1 MSFSVR
7 NAASGLEY
15 NATKLDT
22 LFCQRRNLLS
32 ARFLGMLRDLLRF
45 YREAPAL
52 LDSAVPGPT
61 LGEYLARTATARLQR

>member
-7 NAASGLEY
+7 SDASGLEY
-15 NATKLDT
+15 NASSLNA

-32 ARFLGMLRDLLRF
+32 PRFLGMVRDLLRF

-52 LDSAVPGPT
+52 LDSSG
-61 LGEYLARTATARLQR
+61 